1 MGAVGEHSHW
11 PDALALARRNLTT
24 MQHADSE
31 GHAIRVLNQW
41 TQLLNGPIEDIVR
54 VMLSTGSPHE
64 AQLDRV
70 VDDEQLAAS
79 NPFAGLLSPKERW
92 KVLQRFRAGH
102 AARASPP
109 HEVANLT
116 AWLLGLGTA

>member
-1 MGAVGEHSHW
+1 MVGKIAAQ
-11 PDALALARRNLTT
+11 PFDALALARRNLTT

-92 KVLQRFRAGH
+92 KVLQRFRAGEN
-102 AARASPP
+102 ARA
-109 HEVANLT
+109 A
-116 AWLLGLGTA
+116 